1 MGLGTSLADVLESG
15 NQPERRDAEAR
26 ATRDRL
32 AELLGILPGELR
44 TIRKETAEAMI
55 AMIERGGT

>member
-1 MGLGTSLADVLESG
+1 LAAVVESG

-32 AELLGILPGELR
+32 AALLQIPPGELR
-44 TIRKETAEAMI
+44 TIGKETAEAMI
-55 AMIERGGT
+55 AMIETQRADARW